1 MTKLN
6 IDAKLNEV
14 LNFIKDFSARHGY
27 PPSVREMCGGLRIS
41 STASVYYYLNKLE
54 SLGLISKSPSKNRA
68 IEIKTKYSDF
78 AKKTSVDIPLL
89 GKIAAGEPILAVE
102 NLEDVYPLPRE
113 LFGNGELFMLSIKGD
128 SMIDAGIFDGD
139 KIIIKKQ
146 PAANNGE
153 IVAALIDGCAT
164 VKRLFVHKDK
174 IVLHP
179 ENAAMQ
185 DIVAEKVDIIGVA
198 AGLIRKI

>member
-6 IDAKLNEV
+6 IEAKLNDL
-14 LNFIKDFSARHGY
+14 LNFIKDFTTRYGY

-54 SLGLISKSPSKNRA
+54 GMGLISKSPSKNRA

-78 AKKTSVDIPLL
+78 AKKTSVDIPLI

-102 NLEDVYPLPRE
+102 NLEEVYPLPRE
-113 LFGNGELFMLSIKGD
+113 LFGNGELFMLNVKGD

-146 PAANNGE
+146 TTANNGE

-164 VKRLFVHKDK
+164 VKRLFMRKDK

-179 ENAAMQ
+179 ENASMQ
-185 DIVAEKVDIIGVA
+185 DIVAENVEILGVA
-198 AGLIRKI
+198 AGVIRKI